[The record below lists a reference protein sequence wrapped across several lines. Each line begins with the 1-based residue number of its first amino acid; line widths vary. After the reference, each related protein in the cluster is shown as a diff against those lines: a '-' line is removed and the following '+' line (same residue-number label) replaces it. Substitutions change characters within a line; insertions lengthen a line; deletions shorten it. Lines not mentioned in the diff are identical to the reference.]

1 MTPDDD
7 APTEA
12 LLDARYQLQEC
23 IGEGGMAR
31 VHRGFDHALGRSVAI
46 KVMRDGTENASA
58 LERAR
63 GEMGLLASL
72 SHPSLV
78 TLFDARIAP
87 GRVSYLVM
95 ELVDGPTLS
104 GVLHDGPLAPRDAA
118 RLVVELADALH
129 VVHAAGI
136 VHRDVKPSNV
146 LLSPP
151 TLPGRPRRARLADFG
166 IAYLADSSRL
176 TTPGVVVGT
185 MAYLAPEQVKG
196 EPPAPPADI
205 YALGLLVIEA
215 LTGQRPF
222 GAIGGVESLVTRVTS
237 APEVPSS
244 LGDEWGGL
252 LRRMTALD
260 PAQRPTASEVATAAA
275 ALELVENQPS
285 TAVTAVTPVD
295 TSVPASAAR
304 TTELVPPVSRA
315 ARRRSRRPL
324 HRHGLAIAGGATAAA
339 AVIVLGAWLFGGPGA
354 AVPSPAETVAVD
366 GVPSDAPTAE
376 HDLDVETVEAE
387 TGNVPAAPVES
398 VVVEPQPNEPEAPSG
413 DQEGV
418 EQPPGPDD
426 AAPVDAPGTAPGVSN
441 GADRSTEVAA
451 DNDRKAEQ
459 RDAAKAAAEA
469 QRAAEKAAKEESR
482 PGAKP

>member
-12 LLDARYQLQEC
+12 LLDGRYQLQEC

-31 VHRGFDHALGRSVAI
+31 VHRGFDLALGRSVAI

-78 TLFDARIAP
+78 TLFDAKIAP

-95 ELVDGPTLS
+95 ELVDGPTLA
-104 GVLHDGPLAPRDAA
+104 GVLREGPLAPRDAA
-118 RLVVELADALH
+118 RLAVELADALH

-166 IAYLADSSRL
+166 IAYLVDSSRL

-237 APEVPSS
+237 SPEVPSS

-275 ALELVENQPS
+275 ALEHVENRPTAA
-285 TAVTAVTPVD
+285 TAVAPVVTPVP
-295 TSVPASAAR
+295 VPAAR
-304 TTELVPPVSRA
+304 TTEFAPPASRA

-366 GVPSDAPTAE
+366 TVPSEAPATE
-376 HDLDVETVEAE
+376 SGLDVETVESGTSE
-387 TGNVPAAPVES
+387 PSTVVPVDG
-398 VVVEPQPNEPEAPSG
+398 VVVDPGQSETDTATGGNGQAPPPAPS
-413 DQEGV
+413 DTSPVQSPAV
-418 EQPPGPDD
+418 PPG
-426 AAPVDAPGTAPGVSN
+426 GSN
-441 GADRSTEVAA
+441 GADRAAEVAA
-451 DNDRKAEQ
+451 DNAHRAEE

-469 QRAAEKAAKEESR
+469 QRAAEKTAKQETK
-482 PGAKP
+482 PGKNP